1 MSDASRRTFLAA
13 AGTVAAAAATV
24 AVAPRADAAPAHT
37 DDAAASGGPIV
48 AYIEDASSGSIS
60 LMVGESEIVV
70 HDLDLVRRLAR
81 AAGR

>member
-37 DDAAASGGPIV
+37 DDGAPGSGPLV

-60 LMVGESEIVV
+60 LMVGESEVVV
-70 HDLDLVRRLAR
+70 HDPDLVRRLSR